1 MRIARPL
8 LDQVVGHA
16 RREAPNECVGL
27 VAGRGGVARRVHA
40 AENLAASPLRF
51 EVDGPLLLRL
61 LERID
66 ADGDTL
72 IAVYHS
78 HTRTEAHP
86 SQTDVNFAAGWPGV
100 EWLIVGLRDPDPEVR
115 AFLIEGGD
123 IRETGVEV
131 L

>member
-8 LDQVVGHA
+8 LDAVVSHA
-16 RREAPNECVGL
+16 RRDAPNECVGL
-27 VAGRGGVARRVHA
+27 VAGRDGIARRVHA

-51 EVDGPLLLRL
+51 EVDGPVLLRL

-66 ADGDTL
+66 TDGDAL
-72 IAVYHS
+72 QAVYHS
-78 HTRTEAHP
+78 HTRTEAYP
-86 SQTDVNFAAGWPGV
+86 SQTDVNFAAGWPGL
-100 EWLIVGLRDPDPEVR
+100 EWLIVGLRSEQPEVR
-115 AFLIEGGD
+115 AFLIERGE

>member
-8 LDQVVGHA
+8 LDQVVAHA

>member
-1 MRIARPL
+1 VRIARPL
-8 LDQVVGHA
+8 LDQVVAHA